1 MGLSH
6 QKASKKAW
14 ASRKKMIA
22 ARAAVAQV
30 SQPTD
35 SMAVETAVKIDL
47 TDSADHKNTLRSSD

>member
-14 ASRKKMIA
+14 ASRKKMA
-22 ARAAVAQV
+22 LARSAVAQG

-35 SMAVETAVKIDL
+35 SKVVETAVKVDL
-47 TDSADHKNTLRSSD
+47 TDGTDHKNGLRSSD